1 MASHRKSL
9 VSFSEAFASTA
20 AVGVPGPYNR
30 HGLGGNFIQES
41 FHSSTD
47 YPTYIAWQTLSTDLS
62 ERMRQGSVRLSR
74 TNTIEYAPI
83 TEENG
88 EKTPLFTSP
97 VEEEFSESAV
107 SMPAVQQGI
116 AWTVAA
122 FLLVNSALGA
132 GVLNYP
138 AAYDHAGGILAATF
152 LQILMIFLNVV
163 TMLILGYCSDLNGDN
178 TFHDVLL
185 TTCGR
190 RAQQLAAGSIL
201 LSTWSVF
208 TGLVLRVHVSRSHAV
223 FISLFGPVFCH
234 EWYLNRQFT
243 TFATATLFIM
253 PLCYFQRLDFLK
265 YTSSLGIFVMLYPV
279 ILTIFAFTTEDLD
292 HVTMKTKPDNF
303 MDLVVTL
310 PVICFAYQAHE
321 VVIPIYSNMRDRRLA
336 NLAKATLLT
345 TCLMFVIYSVMGT
358 IGYMTYGSA
367 VKPDIMQMFD
377 ASNPWVLFGIG
388 ALIVKNDHHLPAA
401 HLLRQVGARL
411 AAVYTLWT
419 TSVYTKHSVAL
430 HTTLRLALLRGA
442 FDGLYAEM
450 MKLPAKEFIEGE
462 PRRRV
467 FITTGWFL
475 STVALATFT
484 SNVGVVIEL
493 LGCLAAANIFIF
505 PGLCLL
511 GVFHQKER
519 FGVQRPVL
527 VFVTGASMVVIG
539 SFLFGVVLVNTI
551 MQDITKGGTHHLL
564 CT

>member
-20 AVGVPGPYNR
+20 AGGVPGPYNR
-30 HGLGGNFIQES
+30 HGLGSNFIQES

-47 YPTYIAWQTLSTDLS
+47 YPTYISWQTLSTDLS
-62 ERMRQGSVRLSR
+62 ERIRQGSVRLSR

-97 VEEEFSESAV
+97 VEEEFSESAI
-107 SMPAVQQGI
+107 STPAIQQGI

-138 AAYDHAGGILAATF
+138 AAYDHAGGILAATL
-152 LQILMIFLNVV
+152 LQILMIFLNVA

-190 RAQQLAAGSIL
+190 RAQQLAAVSIL
-201 LSTWSVF
+201 LSCYGISITF
-208 TGLVLRVHVSRSHAV
+208 LIIIGDQYDRL

-279 ILTIFAFTTEDLD
+279 ILTIFAFTSRESDP
-292 HVTMKTKPDNF
+292 VTMKTKPDNF
-303 MDLVVTL
+303 IDLVVTL

-358 IGYMTYGSA
+358 VGYMTYGSA

-377 ASNPWVLFGIG
+377 ASNPWVLFGLG
-388 ALIVKNDHHLPAA
+388 ALIVKMITTYP
-401 HLLRQVGARL
+401 LLIFCG
-411 AAVYTLWT
+411 
-419 TSVYTKHSVAL
+419 
-430 HTTLRLALLRGA
+430 RGA
-442 FDGLYAEM
+442 FDGLYAEL

-511 GVFHQKER
+511 GVFHQQER
-519 FGVQRPVL
+519 FGVRRPVL